1 MEGPL
6 ARLSRWTIFM
16 RVFLVT
22 LIVGQ
27 PARVGGQTSGEDQA
41 WQRAQSDNT
50 VQAYYGFLG
59 EYPSGRY
66 MQDAI
71 RALRRLGALQE
82 AQPGRQIPSLDGGTT
97 SSARNTG
104 GASAG
109 TRPAESRP
117 ATAPQT
123 DLY

>member
-1 MEGPL
+1 
-6 ARLSRWTIFM
+6 M

-27 PARVGGQTSGEDQA
+27 PARVGGQEPGEDQA
-41 WQRAQSDNT
+41 WQRAQSANT
-50 VQAYYGFLG
+50 AQAYYGFLA
-59 EYPSGRY
+59 EYPAGRY
-66 MQDAI
+66 MQEAI

-82 AQPGRQIPSLDGGTT
+82 ARPGRQIPRLDGGGPGP
-97 SSARNTG
+97 APNTV

-109 TRPAESRP
+109 TRPADSRP
-117 ATAPQT
+117 PAAPRT